1 MKCLRFLL
9 LGSFAVAFVLGF
21 SWNSLQ
27 ARIVPILNFNSDLA
41 FIVSENE
48 FTLDD
53 YYDDT
58 ISLFSEFDSDYDV
71 DMYLEAEMQLGLLWK
86 GEGLLDIFSFFAIY
100 HIELIGSGFDW
111 SQKIPFKKYN
121 EVITADQVT
130 SNFNE
135 YVLTSID
142 NAIRG
147 TYLQPY
153 FNYRPDSFYLS
164 NRGSAGFGLSLGGGL
179 DMMLAFYFQ
188 SFLSLSDVD
197 NINPIDSYEK
207 VETYTGGIGFFL

>member
-58 ISLFSEFDSDYDV
+58 ISLFSEFDTDYDV

-153 FNYRPDSFYLS
+153 FNYRPRQFLFEQSWVGWIWTLSRWGTGYDVGILLPVFSFTF
-164 NRGSAGFGLSLGGGL
+164 RCGQHQPHRF
-179 DMMLAFYFQ
+179 
-188 SFLSLSDVD
+188 V
-197 NINPIDSYEK
+197 
-207 VETYTGGIGFFL
+207 